1 MKFNLIHNFEDY
13 SYSIN
18 EGNSYKKDLGIIGP
32 FSDSWGYKIRTSCP
46 SEGGEESNSILMTE
60 ETPEG
65 ELILKY
71 NYDGG
76 NSSIPLSMDC
86 FDITGS
92 PKNPILQ
99 TRKNSKWW
107 DIEENQEDFD
117 SFIDSFLESKHFSVD
132 KSDSAH
138 GDISDIIDLFGME
151 SEIKNLDKKKN
162 LHWIAYLDN
171 GSEIE
176 LKKKTNDDFIK
187 NLKIYLSK
195 DSYFPEVEISKD
207 GTGFE
212 TTFST
217 PKGKFTRRADKFSDV
232 YKDPIHK
239 YLFQASMQK
248 DPALYNEPVIDY
260 LNSILKNHDWRPI
273 SKKTS
278 EEIKSK
284 ESEINRIK
292 KMLSNTISE
301 DILDEMYSKA
311 REKYSKDSL
320 NPETSNR

>member
-1 MKFNLIHNFEDY
+1 MKFNSVHNFDDY
-13 SYSIN
+13 SYSLN
-18 EGNSYKKDLGIIGP
+18 EGNSYKRDFGIIGP

-46 SEGGEESNSILMTE
+46 SKGGEESDSILLAE
-60 ETPEG
+60 ESED
-65 ELILKY
+65 EDLILKY
-71 NYDGG
+71 NYPGG
-76 NSSIPLSMDC
+76 SSSLPLSVGC

-99 TRKNSKWW
+99 TRKNSRWW
-107 DIEENQEDFD
+107 EDESNQEDFD
-117 SFIDSFLESKHFSVD
+117 SFIDSFLESKFFAVD

-138 GDISDIIDLFGME
+138 GDISDIVDFFDME
-151 SEIKNLDKKKN
+151 TEIKNVDKKKD

-176 LKKKTNDDFIK
+176 LKKKDDDNFLK
-187 NLKIYLSK
+187 NLKIYLNK
-195 DSYFPEVEISKD
+195 DSHSPEIEICKD

-212 TTFST
+212 TTFTT

-239 YLFQASMQK
+239 YLFHASLKK
-248 DPALYNEPVIDY
+248 DPSLYQEPVMDY

-273 SKKTS
+273 SQKNPDEVKF
-278 EEIKSK
+278 K

-292 KMLSNTISE
+292 KMLTNTIDESS
-301 DILDEMYSKA
+301 LDEIYSRA
-311 REKYSKDSL
+311 REKYSKDPSQTR
-320 NPETSNR
+320 NS